1 MSVDPKPKAAKCPSC
16 EQAVTTEFAPFCSA
30 GCKDRDLLQWL
41 GEGYRLPGP
50 VALLDEDDAPSEYHS
65 GEG

>member
-1 MSVDPKPKAAKCPSC
+1 MSNAPEKKISCPLCKKPKSD
-16 EQAVTTEFAPFCSA
+16 EFAPFCSA

-41 GEGYRLPGP
+41 DEGYRVPGP
-50 VALLDEDDAPSEYHS
+50 VAMVDEDDPAFFSDD